1 MQYPKQLCKV
11 AKHPIDLT
19 KLSQDQWI
27 EASIK
32 STRGDCKPMA
42 EEIRKALI

>member
-1 MQYPKQLCKV
+1 MKYLKQLCKV

-19 KLSQDQWI
+19 KLSQEQWI

-32 STRGDCKPMA
+32 STRGDYEPMA